1 MGAGCVLSA
10 MPPKSCS
17 EDMAVFA
24 LWESRAHRLRDFLL
38 VMDRASAKE
47 VGKRELSLLGLGK
60 LVDRDGEVIGHLKD
74 FPQLGDMCAIPRDF
88 RPNHLCILG
97 YLLRSR

>member
-1 MGAGCVLSA
+1 

-24 LWESRAHRLRDFLL
+24 SWESRAHRLRDFLW
-38 VMDRASAKE
+38 VMTRTSAKE

-60 LVDRDGEVIGHLKD
+60 LLDRDGEVNGHPRD
-74 FPQLGDMCAIPRDF
+74 FPQLGNMCAIPRDF
-88 RPNHLCILG
+88 RPNHLSIVG
-97 YLLRSR
+97 

>member
-1 MGAGCVLSA
+1 
-10 MPPKSCS
+10 
-17 EDMAVFA
+17 MA
-24 LWESRAHRLRDFLL
+24 
-38 VMDRASAKE
+38 RASAKE

-60 LVDRDGEVIGHLKD
+60 LVDRDGEGNGHLKD

-88 RPNHLCILG
+88 RPNHLCIVG